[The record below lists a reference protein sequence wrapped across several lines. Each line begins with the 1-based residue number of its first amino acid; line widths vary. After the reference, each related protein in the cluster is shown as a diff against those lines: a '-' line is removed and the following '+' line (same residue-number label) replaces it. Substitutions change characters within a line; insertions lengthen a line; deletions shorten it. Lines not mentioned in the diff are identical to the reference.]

1 MELEVLMATSAGKI
15 LLTRAWL
22 CQKRRLH
29 RSIAHENKYLLIT
42 SPSIHSLDL
51 VEALVYPAHF
61 PTRKTRHPA
70 TGNPST
76 SHIIIEPPKVTRSY
90 LNLSSNKPAV
100 LTLTSCDTLGA
111 TYMQHLLITTPLVL
125 IRLPV
130 THPFPHAGMS
140 NAHNNLLKNTPGE
153 VLKLA
158 SFMCFWRKAGFDDFG
173 FWVARLA
180 FPFPGSHAMDEPAI
194 IVEKGDQSNDLLPF
208 TPSSSSGA
216 ED

>member
-29 RSIAHENKYLLIT
+29 RWIAHENEYLIP

-51 VEALVYPAHF
+51 VIKPSFSLPHF

-76 SHIIIEPPKVTRSY
+76 SHIIEPTKVTRSY

-100 LTLTSCDTLGA
+100 TLTFCDDNSGCNLHA
-111 TYMQHLLITTPLVL
+111 ALNYHTT
-125 IRLPV
+125 R
-130 THPFPHAGMS
+130 S
-140 NAHNNLLKNTPGE
+140 
-153 VLKLA
+153 
-158 SFMCFWRKAGFDDFG
+158 
-173 FWVARLA
+173 
-180 FPFPGSHAMDEPAI
+180 
-194 IVEKGDQSNDLLPF
+194 Q
-208 TPSSSSGA
+208 
-216 ED
+216 EDSQ